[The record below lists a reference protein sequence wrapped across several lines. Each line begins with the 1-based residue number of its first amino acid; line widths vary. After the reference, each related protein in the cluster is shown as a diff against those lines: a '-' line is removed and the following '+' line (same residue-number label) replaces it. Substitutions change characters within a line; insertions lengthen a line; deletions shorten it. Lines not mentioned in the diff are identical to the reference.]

1 MQLYVQEGRNLGD
14 ILKELSLQLESSTKA
29 IYLKIASALR
39 QAIKSKQL
47 EVGELLPSAR
57 KLAEQL
63 KTNRHTIMAAY
74 QELIA
79 QGWVE
84 SVERKGYRVTV
95 SLPIESSRL
104 LAQNYQKVRTDFN
117 WQINPIITSNRS
129 NKKTKLTH
137 DYRYNFAGGM
147 PDISAFPFKSFKSYF
162 SDCLARPDI
171 NGLNYGRNEGN
182 ENFIKQVTTYL
193 RRVRSI
199 TDKEIIS
206 VNGSQEALYLIAQ
219 LFLKADDKVAVEP
232 LGYRPAWNAFSTT
245 GAQLVAIKQHR
256 QGIDIEYLSELF
268 SQQKIKL
275 IYLTPLHQYPT
286 TVTTSINERMAI
298 YQLAAKYNVIIV
310 EDDYDH
316 EFHYKSQPLAPMAA
330 DDPLGLVIYLSTFS
344 KIMFPGARIG
354 FMAVSNA
361 IAPAIIDYRTIINH
375 KPNVIMQDA
384 IGRWMQDGA
393 FERHLRKMTKLYHQR
408 RDHLI
413 TFLQS
418 YQQQGLSLS
427 YHLPDGGMALWL
439 DVGGQA
445 DAIEAYGESQ
455 DIYVLSEQHFHL
467 DHSNNK
473 NRYIRIGFAGL
484 DSQQLTEGLTLLFNF
499 FDQ

>member
-1 MQLYVQEGRNLGD
+1 M
-14 ILKELSLQLESSTKA
+14 KELSLQLESSTKA

-63 KTNRHTIMAAY
+63 KTNRHTVMAAY

-84 SVERKGYRVTV
+84 SVERKGYRVSV
-95 SLPIESSRL
+95 LLPIESSRIL
-104 LAQNYQKVRTDFN
+104 PKQQQDKIARFQ
-117 WQINPIITSNRS
+117 WQLNPKITNNSSTKR
-129 NKKTKLTH
+129 KKLTH
-137 DYRYNFAGGM
+137 DYKYNFAGGM
-147 PDISAFPFKSFKSYF
+147 PDICAFPFKSFKSYF

-171 NGLNYGRNEGN
+171 KGLNYGHNAGN
-182 ENFIKQVTTYL
+182 ENFIEQVTTYL

-199 TDKEIIS
+199 TNKEIIS

-219 LFLKADDKVAVEP
+219 LFLKTGDKVAVEP

-245 GAQLVAIKQHR
+245 GAQLVAIKQHSK
-256 QGIDIEYLSELF
+256 GIDIAHLTKIF
-268 SQQKIKL
+268 SDQKIKL

-286 TVTTSINERMAI
+286 TVTISINERMAI
-298 YQLAAKYNVIIV
+298 YKLAAEHNVIIV

-354 FMAVSNA
+354 FMAVSKA

-375 KPNVIMQDA
+375 KPNVLMQDA

-408 RDHLI
+408 RDHLVA
-413 TFLQS
+413 FLQS
-418 YQQQGLSLS
+418 YQQKGSPIK

-439 DVGGQA
+439 DVGGNA
-445 DAIEAYGESQ
+445 DAIEAYGETH
-455 DIYVLSEQHFHL
+455 DIYLLSEQHFHL
-467 DHSNNK
+467 DEKNNK
-473 NRYIRIGFAGL
+473 NRFIRIGFAGL
-484 DSQQLTEGLTLLFNF
+484 DSKKLTEGLTLLFSF
-499 FDQ
+499 FHSK